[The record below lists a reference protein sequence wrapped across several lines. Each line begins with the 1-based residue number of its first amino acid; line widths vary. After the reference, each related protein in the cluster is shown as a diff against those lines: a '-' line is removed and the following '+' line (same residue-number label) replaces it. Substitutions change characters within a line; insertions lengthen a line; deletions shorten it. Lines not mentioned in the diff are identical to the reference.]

1 MQFTVYSQHLHKL
14 LNPFKKVK
22 TEIPDTISPK
32 KSTLTS
38 YGGIIRIRFEGIISA
53 YNEAPLFCLFFGCK
67 GNKNILQREKLF

>member
-38 YGGIIRIRFEGIISA
+38 YGGIIRIR
-53 YNEAPLFCLFFGCK
+53 
-67 GNKNILQREKLF
+67 